1 MIKIL
6 SIKFWNDMTVNFI
19 PVKCWLTIL
28 LLVSA
33 CFSKAEAEP
42 QSNPPVKGSLTN
54 QTQNIALSPEQ
65 PMFSLAGFGSL
76 GLLHSSQKTGDYV
89 LESYLP
95 SGAGRSNEWDTRNY
109 SKLAAQL
116 NASFSPQISGQ
127 LQVITAFESD
137 GTYQP
142 EIEWLNLKYSFSQDA
157 YVRVGRV
164 GWPTF
169 FDSGNHDV
177 GYSYPWAHPPSELYY
192 LLPIQ
197 SGNGIDAMYRYGIG
211 DARNTIK
218 AVAGENTING
228 QTVTLASKNML
239 GIFDTVEYGDTT
251 IHAGYQTRNTSI
263 QNNLTG
269 RLDSVTEFNN
279 LSFGIIY
286 DTGNWFLMSEWI
298 QSRTSYKANAMYAS
312 VGYRIRK
319 FTPYLIHGQNTPG
332 SFTMGSMPSAFQMQ
346 LANRSQRSDSIGL
359 RWDFKKN
366 FDLKLQY
373 DQVTLSD
380 HSNGFLENLAPNQ
393 TLYGSTFYL
402 FSSVVDFLF

>member
-1 MIKIL
+1 M
-6 SIKFWNDMTVNFI
+6 NFM
-19 PVKCWLTIL
+19 PAKYWLIML

-33 CFSKAEAEP
+33 CFSKAEADP
-42 QSNPPVKGSLTN
+42 QLTLPDKGGLTN
-54 QTQNIALSPEQ
+54 QAQTKTTSLDQ

-76 GLLHSSQKTGDYV
+76 GVLHSNQNAGDYV

-95 SGAGRSNEWDTRNY
+95 SGAGRSNEWDTSNY
-109 SKLAAQL
+109 SKIAAQL
-116 NASFSPQISGQ
+116 NATFSPKISAQ
-127 LQVITAFESD
+127 LQVISAFESD

-142 EIEWLNLKYSFSQDA
+142 EIEWLNIKYSFSRDA

-197 SGNGIDAMYRYGIG
+197 SGNGIDFLYRYGIG

-218 AVAGENTING
+218 AIAGENTING
-228 QTVTLASKNML
+228 QTVTLTSKNML
-239 GIFDTVEYGDTT
+239 GIFDTVEYGYTT
-251 IHAGYQTRNTSI
+251 FHAGYQIRNTST
-263 QNNLTG
+263 QNNTTG
-269 RLDSVTEFNN
+269 NIDPVIEHNN
-279 LSFGIIY
+279 LSLGIIY
-286 DTGNWFLMSEWI
+286 DPGNWFLMSEWI
-298 QSRTSYKANAMYAS
+298 QSRASYKANAMYLS
-312 VGYRIRK
+312 VGYRVKK
-319 FTPYLIHGQNTPG
+319 FTPYINHSQNTPG
-332 SFTMGSMPSAFQMQ
+332 SFASGFSPSDFQ
-346 LANRSQRSDSIGL
+346 LRSANRSQRSESIGM

-366 FDLKLQY
+366 FDLKLQF

-380 HSNGFLENLAPNQ
+380 HSNGFLENVPSNQ
-393 TLYGSTFYL
+393 NLYGSTFYL